1 VRRYLVVANQTLGGA
16 RLRQEIRDRIE
27 AEPSSFYVL
36 VPNTRAVDYH
46 GVPAA
51 GGMVP
56 MPTLLT
62 ASGPTTDEEATA
74 EARLRLDQ
82 LLSRLHKLDVK
93 VEGELGDPDPLAAI
107 GNVLKRRQF
116 DEVILSTLPH
126 RVSRWLRTDLPRNV
140 RRRFDLPV
148 TVVISAE

>member
-1 VRRYLVVANQTLGGA
+1 VRRYLVVANQTLGGP
-16 RLRQEIRDRIE
+16 RLRQEIRDRVE

-74 EARLRLDQ
+74 EAQLRLDQ
-82 LLSRLHKLDVK
+82 LLRRLHALDVK
-93 VEGELGDPDPLAAI
+93 ADGQLGDADPLTAI
-107 GNVLKRRQF
+107 GNVLKTRQF